1 MKKAHKGLLLTGLA
15 VSLFVG
21 VSRLCHTTGAK
32 FYWLLMVLVGSA
44 VILAAALG
52 IKVGTVE
59 GGVYDSVMRH
69 RLASPQA
76 AANVVILDVDESSL
90 AKLAPEYG
98 RWPWPRE
105 VMAQAIA
112 ELEEGGVAGL
122 VVNIMFSDAD
132 LNNPD
137 SDAVLDFVT
146 TETNRTAYPMVRLPA
161 GNDSQ
166 SQLKA
171 GAIPGL
177 ILEAAE
183 EPTVAALVPFL
194 AGMQAAMGV
203 SNLENDID
211 GIVRRAGLWHQD
223 AAWRMPTLA
232 GRMLQLS
239 GVEGLDERVEKQF
252 LNWRNKGAS
261 YQRVSFADYFL
272 ALNGSDDF
280 DPAFFQGKYV
290 VLGASA
296 PGISNLKPTPINAI
310 MDDNEILATFIDD
323 VLNDSHV
330 RLLPSWL
337 VVILALAFIALLA
350 ALFSSKKAMGKLDFM
365 FVVMEGA
372 GVVILF
378 VCASY
383 TNYFVDLTPALTAG
397 LAYYSVARMYLMLD
411 ARVISGA
418 PEQFDYLSKHSP
430 IAFSLFAYAYSAKTR
445 KAWAQLLQ
453 RLEAEFGLGFV
464 FLLQKP
470 FSPDRITGAFND
482 IGCLVVTSAQY
493 EAEELASRV
502 QEILQTTHSEP
513 VLSSAAYD
521 IKPHLRSSGEGLRRL
536 MSGRILQLV
545 GGQAERA
552 REAQAASA
560 GAGT

>member
-1 MKKAHKGLLLTGLA
+1 MKKAHKSFLLTGLV
-15 VSLFVG
+15 VSLFVS

-32 FYWLLMVLVGSA
+32 FYWLLMVLVGGA
-44 VILAAALG
+44 VILAASLG
-52 IKVGTVE
+52 IKIGTVE

-69 RLASPQA
+69 RLSSPQA
-76 AANVVILDVDESSL
+76 AANVVILDVDERSL

-105 VMAQAIA
+105 VIAQTIA

-122 VVNIMFSDAD
+122 AVNIMFSDAD

-137 SDAVLDFVT
+137 SDAMLDFVT
-146 TETNRTAYPMVRLPA
+146 AESSRTAYPMVRLPA
-161 GNDSQ
+161 DNDSQ

-177 ILEAAE
+177 ILEVTE
-183 EPTVAALVPFL
+183 EPTVAALLPFL
-194 AGMQAAMGV
+194 AGMQAAMGIN
-203 SNLENDID
+203 NLENDVD
-211 GIVRRAGLWHQD
+211 GIVRQAGVWHQD
-223 AAWRMPTLA
+223 VGWRMPTLA

-239 GVEGLDERVEKQF
+239 GVEGLEERVQKQY
-252 LNWRNKGAS
+252 LNWRNKSTS

-272 ALNGSDDF
+272 ALNGSGDF

-296 PGISNLKPTPINAI
+296 PGISNLKPTPAKAL

-323 VLNDSHV
+323 VLNDSHM
-330 RLLPSWL
+330 RLLPNWL
-337 VVILALAFIALLA
+337 VVTLALAFIALLA
-350 ALFSSKKAMGKLDFM
+350 ALFSSKKAVGKLDFV
-365 FVVMEGA
+365 FVVMEAA

-378 VCASY
+378 VCVSY
-383 TNYFVDLTPALTAG
+383 TNHFVDLTPALTAG
-397 LAYYSVARMYLMLD
+397 LAYYSIARMYLMLD
-411 ARVISGA
+411 ERVVSGA
-418 PEQFDYLSKHSP
+418 PEQFNYLSKHSP

-445 KAWAQLLQ
+445 KAWAQLLE
-453 RLEAEFGLGFV
+453 RLETEFGLGFV
-464 FLLQKP
+464 FLLQEP

-493 EAEELASRV
+493 EAEELATRV
-502 QEILQTTHSEP
+502 QAILQNDHSEP
-513 VLSSAAYD
+513 VLNSAAYD
-521 IKPHLRSSGEGLRRL
+521 IKPHLRSSEDGLRRL

-545 GGQAERA
+545 GGQVERA
-552 REAQAASA
+552 EETQAASFEA
-560 GAGT
+560 GV